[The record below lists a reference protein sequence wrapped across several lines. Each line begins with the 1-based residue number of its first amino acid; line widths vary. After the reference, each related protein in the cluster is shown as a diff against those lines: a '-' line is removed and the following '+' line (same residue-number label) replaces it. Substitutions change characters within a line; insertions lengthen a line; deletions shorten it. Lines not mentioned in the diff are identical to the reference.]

1 MPDTRVGSLDNPQR
15 YGCRSVAVY
24 ENSTGYY
31 YKLDGGREKVHGNQ
45 LWTSTAEV
53 KMRGSAPVD
62 DAGRRQHGNDWEE
75 ASDWDNEEA
84 RQLAAAIAA
93 SLQDDGPGDV
103 PMGFE
108 PEGEDAPSAAGAVA
122 DDAADA
128 STGES
133 AGGVSGGSRECS
145 ICLTEPSVMLMR
157 PCNHVCACQMC
168 SRRLVRHPCPLCRRM
183 VSKVER
189 VYF

>member
-31 YKLDGGREKVHGNQ
+31 YKLDGCREKVHGNQ
-45 LWTSTAEV
+45 LWTSTAQV

-62 DAGRRQHGNDWEE
+62 DAGRGQHGNDWEE
-75 ASDWDNEEA
+75 GSAWEDEEE

-93 SLQDDGPGDV
+93 SLEDNGPAWADV
-103 PMGFE
+103 PMDVQQD
-108 PEGEDAPSAAGAVA
+108 EDASSEGAG
-122 DDAADA
+122 ADA
-128 STGES
+128 SAS
-133 AGGVSGGSRECS
+133 AGVASSGASRECT

-157 PCNHVCACQMC
+157 PCNHVCACQTC
-168 SRRLVRHPCPLCRRM
+168 ARRLVRHPCPMCRRM
-183 VSKVER
+183 VTKVER

>member
-31 YKLDGGREKVHGNQ
+31 YKLSGCREKVHGNQ
-45 LWTSTAEV
+45 LWTLSMGNV
-53 KMRGSAPVD
+53 KMRGSAPLD
-62 DAGRRQHGNDWEE
+62 DAGVWLHGNDWEE
-75 ASDWDNEEA
+75 GSDWEDEEE

-93 SLQDDGPGDV
+93 SLQDERPGWDDV
-103 PMGFE
+103 PMDVE
-108 PEGEDAPSAAGAVA
+108 PA
-122 DDAADA
+122 AADA
-128 STGES
+128 AAVGDG
-133 AGGVSGGSRECS
+133 AGHAAGDSPGASGPSGASRECT

-157 PCNHVCACQMC
+157 PCNHVCACQTC
-168 SRRLVRHPCPLCRRM
+168 ARRLVRHPCPLCRRT
-183 VSKVER
+183 VTKCER